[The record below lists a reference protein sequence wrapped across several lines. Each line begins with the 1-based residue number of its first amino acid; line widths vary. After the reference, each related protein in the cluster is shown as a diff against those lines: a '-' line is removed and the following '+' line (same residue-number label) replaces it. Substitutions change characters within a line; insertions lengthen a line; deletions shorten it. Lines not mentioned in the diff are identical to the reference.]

1 MEATL
6 KAHYGDG
13 FDAAYKAALDTQPT
27 ERAAL
32 NSLATIEGVEKAGI
46 AGRFLNFRANK
57 ASKGDYKGQVV
68 SLRFLL
74 LGPDGTPLAVRADRK
89 TIGWVEDSFPEEP
102 APLTPVAFAPIFQR
116 SELIKGG
123 TTRHIIPEKTKMSL
137 SNGEDVPL
145 QVKSFGQLITET
157 EQNTGRYDPTG
168 IVLGSIVDSNV
179 STLEDSGRRIVK
191 AFVEDVNGEQLG
203 VNLDDERILQGLFP
217 GATWTD
223 DNDTLSNAMD
233 GMDVLLY
240 GRIFIGIG
248 GETVIGGEVL
258 ENDVMSFVV
267 KGTGFILEFENLP
280 DIIQEAVIAGAS
292 E

>member
-1 MEATL
+1 M

-13 FDAAYKAALDTQPT
+13 FDAAYKAALDSQPT

-32 NSLATIEGVEKAGI
+32 NSLATIEGVEKTGI

-68 SLRFLL
+68 SLRFLI

-116 SELIKGG
+116 QELIKGG
-123 TTRHIIPEKTKMSL
+123 TTRFVIPEKTKMTL
-137 SNGEDVPL
+137 PNGEGSPL
-145 QVKSFGQLITET
+145 VMTSFGQLITKT
-157 EQNTGRYDPTG
+157 EQSTDRYDPTG
-168 IVLGSIVDSNV
+168 IVLGTIVDSDV
-179 STLEDSGRRIVK
+179 RTLEDSGRRIVK
-191 AFVEDVNGEQLG
+191 AFVEDVNGDQLG
-203 VNLDDERILQGLFP
+203 VNIDDERILQGLFP
-217 GATWTD
+217 GSDWTD
-223 DNDTLSNAMD
+223 DNDTLSNALD

-258 ENDVMSFVV
+258 ENDVTSFVV
-267 KGTGFILEFENLP
+267 KGTGFILEFDHLP
-280 DIIQEAVIAGAS
+280 DIIQEAVVAGTS